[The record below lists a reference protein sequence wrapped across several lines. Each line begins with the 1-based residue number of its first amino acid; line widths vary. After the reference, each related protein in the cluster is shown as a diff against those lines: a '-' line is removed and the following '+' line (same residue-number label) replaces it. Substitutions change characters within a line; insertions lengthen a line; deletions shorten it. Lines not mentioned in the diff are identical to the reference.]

1 MSYNCAVI
9 IPAIEFDFDVSK
21 CIDGCNS
28 QNIVKV
34 KIYLLTD
41 KKIKKKIKSK
51 NIKII
56 HTGDITMSEKRNIGV
71 KM

>member
-1 MSYNCAVI
+1 LAKENSVSYNCAVI

-41 KKIKKKIKSK
+41 KKIKKKNKIEKYK
-51 NIKII
+51 NN
-56 HTGDITMSEKRNIGV
+56 SYW
-71 KM
+71 